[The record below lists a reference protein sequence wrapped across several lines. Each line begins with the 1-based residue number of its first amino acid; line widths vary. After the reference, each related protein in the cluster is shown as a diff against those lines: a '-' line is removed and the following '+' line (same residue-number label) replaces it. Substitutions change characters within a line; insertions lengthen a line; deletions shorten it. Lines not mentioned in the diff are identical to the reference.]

1 MMIGK
6 MKIIVTESES
16 FSKEAF
22 AILSSLGE
30 VSLLNVDSRQSL
42 MEECRDAEV
51 LFVRLGFKIDSEIID
66 QLPNLKYILSATT
79 GTDHINLDYFEQKGG
94 KIICLKGETEF
105 LGSIPSTAEHTWA
118 LLLSLIKK
126 IPSSFDHIKSG
137 QWNRNLFKGNNLK
150 GKRLGILGMG
160 RVGMQVAKF
169 ATAFEMEVGFYDTDK
184 KEVSYQNFD
193 SPEKLF
199 SWSEIICIHIPLD
212 SKNENFVNEELL
224 GHVRKDVLIIN
235 TSRGNVWDENYIAQ
249 KIRDS
254 DIAGVATDVLQ
265 NELDLKILKES
276 SLINL
281 SKQGF
286 NVIITPHIAGAT
298 YESMAMTEEFIA
310 EKLKITLS
318 SSS

>member
-1 MMIGK
+1 

-30 VSLLNVDSRQSL
+30 VSLLNVDSRKSL

-169 ATAFEMEVGFYDTDK
+169 ATAFEMEVGFYDTAK
-184 KEVSYQNFD
+184 KEVSYQNFY

-235 TSRGNVWDENYIAQ
+235 TSRGNVWDENYIAK

-276 SLINL
+276 PLIDL

-286 NVIITPHIAGAT
+286 NIIITPHIAGAT

>member
-30 VSLLNVDSRQSL
+30 VSLLNVDSRKSL

-169 ATAFEMEVGFYDTDK
+169 ATAFEMEVGFYDTAK

-235 TSRGNVWDENYIAQ
+235 TSRGNVWDENYIAK
-249 KIRDS
+249 KIRDNH
-254 DIAGVATDVLQ
+254 IAGVATDVLQ

-276 SLINL
+276 PLINL

-286 NVIITPHIAGAT
+286 NIIITPHIAGAT
-298 YESMAMTEEFIA
+298 YESMAITEEFIA